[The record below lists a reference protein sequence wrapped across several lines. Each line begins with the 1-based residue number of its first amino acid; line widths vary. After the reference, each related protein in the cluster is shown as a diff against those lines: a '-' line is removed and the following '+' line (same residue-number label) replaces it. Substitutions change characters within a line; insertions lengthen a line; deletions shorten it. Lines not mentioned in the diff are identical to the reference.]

1 MKHLDGC
8 PFFKCHKLF
17 LLGRSSV
24 SRLLQVSRAIAAAV
38 ASCPV
43 VVFVDSLRQL
53 SAILTGFFL
62 ALIAGVDRD
71 SASFVSE

>member
-24 SRLLQVSRAIAAAV
+24 SRLLQVSRAIAAV

-43 VVFVDSLRQL
+43 VVFVDSLRQS